1 MAKADGINKQA
12 LWWTTI
18 IVTITSTLVDKLFD
32 VINRG
37 VNSDAFASARGYFSS
52 SQPDYF
58 PLIYMIFVFFATLIT
73 VWLYAIL
80 QSRMPKNWIIKGL
93 IVGAV
98 LFIVAD
104 LANIVEIGYVTT
116 LPGAAAR
123 GKAFFNLLASLVNGC
138 ILTYIYSWVSGE
150 RKKSK

>member
-1 MAKADGINKQA
+1 MAKADEINKQA

-18 IVTITSTLVDKLFD
+18 IVTITSTLIDKLFD

-37 VNSDAFASARGYFSS
+37 VNSDAFASAPGYFSS

-58 PLIYMIFVFFATLIT
+58 PLIYMIVVFFATLIT

-80 QSRMPKNWIIKGL
+80 QSRMPKNWIIKGI
-93 IVGAV
+93 IVGII

-104 LANIVEIGYVTT
+104 LANMVETGYATAI
-116 LPGAAAR
+116 PGAAAR
-123 GKAFFNLLASLVNGC
+123 GKTFLGLLASLVNGC

>member
-1 MAKADGINKQA
+1 MAKAEEINKQA

-18 IVTITSTLVDKLFD
+18 IVTITSTLIDKLFD

-37 VNSDAFASARGYFSS
+37 VNSDAFASAPGYFSS

-58 PLIYMIFVFFATLIT
+58 PLIYMIFIFFATLVT

-80 QSRMPKNWIIKGL
+80 QSRMPKNWIIRGL
-93 IVGAV
+93 IVGIV
-98 LFIVAD
+98 LFILAD
-104 LANIVEIGYVTT
+104 LANIVETGYVTA

-123 GKAFFNLLASLVNGC
+123 GKAFFSLLASLVNGC

>member
-1 MAKADGINKQA
+1 MAKAEEINKQA
-12 LWWTTI
+12 MWWTTI
-18 IVTITSTLVDKLFD
+18 IVTITSTLIDKLFD

-37 VNSDAFASARGYFSS
+37 VNSDAFASASGYFSS

-58 PLIYMIFVFFATLIT
+58 PLIYMIFIFFATLVT

-80 QSRMPKNWIIKGL
+80 QSRMPKNWIIRGL
-93 IVGAV
+93 IVGLV
-98 LFIVAD
+98 LFILAD
-104 LANIVEIGYVTT
+104 LANIVETGYVTA

-123 GKAFFNLLASLVNGC
+123 GKAFFSLLASLVNGC
-138 ILTYIYSWVSGE
+138 ILTYIHSWVSGE

>member
-1 MAKADGINKQA
+1 MAKAVEINKQA

-18 IVTITSTLVDKLFD
+18 IVTVTGTLIDKLFD
-32 VINRG
+32 VINKG
-37 VNSDAFASARGYFSS
+37 VNSDAFSSIPGYFSS

-58 PLIYMIFVFFATLIT
+58 PLIYMIVVFFATLIT

-80 QSRMPKNWIIKGL
+80 LPRMPENWILRGL
-93 IVGAV
+93 MVGFV

-104 LANIVEIGYVTT
+104 LANVVEAGYTT
-116 LPGAAAR
+116 ALPGSAAR
-123 GKAFFNLLASLVNGC
+123 GKAFFALIASLVNGC

-150 RKKSK
+150 RKKRK

>member
-1 MAKADGINKQA
+1 MAKAVEINKQA

-18 IVTITSTLVDKLFD
+18 IVTITSTLIDKLFD
-32 VINRG
+32 VINKG
-37 VNSDAFASARGYFSS
+37 VNSDAFASAPGYFSS

-58 PLIYMIFVFFATLIT
+58 PLIYMIVVFLATLIT
-73 VWLYAIL
+73 VWLYAIFL
-80 QSRMPKNWIIKGL
+80 PRQPENWIVRGL
-93 IVGAV
+93 MVGFV
-98 LFIVAD
+98 LFVVAD
-104 LANIVEIGYVTT
+104 LANIVEMGYATV

-123 GKAFFNLLASLVNGC
+123 GKAFFSLTASLVNGC

>member
-1 MAKADGINKQA
+1 MAKAVEINKQA

-18 IVTITSTLVDKLFD
+18 IVTITSTLIDKLFD
-32 VINRG
+32 VINKG
-37 VNSDAFASARGYFSS
+37 VNSDAFASAPGYFSS

-58 PLIYMIFVFFATLIT
+58 PLIYMMVVFFATLIT

-80 QSRMPKNWIIKGL
+80 LPRLPEN
-93 IVGAV
+93 
-98 LFIVAD
+98 F
-104 LANIVEIGYVTT
+104 ANVVEAGYTT
-116 LPGAAAR
+116 ALPGAAAR
-123 GKAFFNLLASLVNGC
+123 GKAFFALVASLVNGC